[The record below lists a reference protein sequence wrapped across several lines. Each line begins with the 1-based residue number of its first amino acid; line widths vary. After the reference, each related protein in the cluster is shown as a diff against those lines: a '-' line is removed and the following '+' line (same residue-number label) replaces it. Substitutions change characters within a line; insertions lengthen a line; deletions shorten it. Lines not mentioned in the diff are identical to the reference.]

1 MHTANSIVMNAP
13 KPRIFEIAANLEKWP
28 TFLPH
33 YRYIHYLERG
43 ANRNVV
49 RMAARRGNIPVSWVS
64 EEVIDPDKYEVR
76 FRHLKAWTKGM
87 EVVWTFVEQPSGV
100 LVSIAHELH
109 FRIPPLS
116 PIAEPIIGGFFISYV
131 ANQTLKH
138 MKAYVENLPR
148 RSPAAAGEPDD
159 SRSGGTKPDLS
170 RRSKAEADSSRRSQ
184 DKRGPSFSGEAE
196 ADA

>member
-1 MHTANSIVMNAP
+1 MNAP
-13 KPRIFEIAANLEKWP
+13 KLRIFEVAADLEKWP

-43 ANRNVV
+43 SNRNVV

-100 LVSIAHELH
+100 LVSIAHDLH
-109 FRIPPLS
+109 FRVPPLS
-116 PIAEPIIGGFFISYV
+116 PIAEPIIGGFFIGYV

-138 MKAYVENLPR
+138 MKAYVEGLPR
-148 RSPAAAGEPDD
+148 RSAAGEPKQ
-159 SRSGGTKPDLS
+159 SRGSEAEADLS
-170 RRSKAEADSSRRSQ
+170 RRSGAKPDTSHSS
-184 DKRGPSFSGEAE
+184 EAE

>member
-1 MHTANSIVMNAP
+1 MHLANSIVMNAP
-13 KPRIFEIAANLEKWP
+13 KLRIFEVAADLEKWP

-33 YRYIHYLERG
+33 YRYIRYLERG

-49 RMAARRGNIPVSWVS
+49 KMAARRGNIPVSWVS
-64 EEVIDPDKYEVR
+64 EEVIDPEKYEVR

-138 MKAYVENLPR
+138 MKAYVESWSR
-148 RSPAAAGEPDD
+148 SSPADAGEA
-159 SRSGGTKPDLS
+159 DLS
-170 RRSKAEADSSRRSQ
+170 RRSRAKPNPSRGSGAEADSSRRS
-184 DKRGPSFSGEAE
+184 GAE

>member
-1 MHTANSIVMNAP
+1 MNAP
-13 KPRIFEIAANLEKWP
+13 KLRIFEVAADLEKWP

-33 YRYIHYLERG
+33 YRYIRYLERG

-49 RMAARRGNIPVSWVS
+49 KMAARRGNIPVSWMS
-64 EEVIDPDKYEVR
+64 EEVIDRDKYEVR

-100 LVSIAHELH
+100 LVSIAHDLH

-116 PIAEPIIGGFFISYV
+116 PIAEPIIGGFFIGYV

-138 MKAYVENLPR
+138 MKTYVESQSRPSQTQGNPSR
-148 RSPAAAGEPDD
+148 RSPADAGE
-159 SRSGGTKPDLS
+159 S
-170 RRSKAEADSSRRSQ
+170 DSSNHSQ
-184 DKRGPSFSGEAE
+184 TE

>member
-1 MHTANSIVMNAP
+1 MHTANAIVMNAS
-13 KPRIFEIAANLEKWP
+13 KLRIFEVAADLEKWP

-49 RMAARRGNIPVSWVS
+49 KMAARRGNIPVSWVS

-87 EVVWTFVEQPSGV
+87 EVVWTFTEQPSGV
-100 LVSIAHELH
+100 LVSIAHDLH

-138 MKAYVENLPR
+138 MKAYVEGLPR
-148 RSPAAAGEPDD
+148 RSGTEPDS
-159 SRSGGTKPDLS
+159 SRSDEAEADLS
-170 RRSKAEADSSRRSQ
+170 RRSKTNPDSSR
-184 DKRGPSFSGEAE
+184 SGGAE

>member
-1 MHTANSIVMNAP
+1 M
-13 KPRIFEIAANLEKWP
+13 
-28 TFLPH
+28 
-33 YRYIHYLERG
+33 G
-43 ANRNVV
+43 
-49 RMAARRGNIPVSWVS
+49 ARRGNIPVSWVS
-64 EEVIDPDKYEVR
+64 EEVIDPEKYEVR

-87 EVVWTFVEQPSGV
+87 EVVWTFAEQPSGV

-138 MKAYVENLPR
+138 MKAYVEGQPR
-148 RSPAAAGEPDD
+148 PSGTKLDS
-159 SRSGGTKPDLS
+159 SRSGGAEADLS
-170 RRSKAEADSSRRSQ
+170 RRSEPKADRSL
-184 DKRGPSFSGEAE
+184 GGEAE

>member
-1 MHTANSIVMNAP
+1 MNAP
-13 KPRIFEIAANLEKWP
+13 KLRIFEVAADLEKWP

-43 ANRNVV
+43 SNRNVV

-64 EEVIDPDKYEVR
+64 EEVIDTDKYEVR

-148 RSPAAAGEPDD
+148 RSPAATGESGD
-159 SRSGGTKPDLS
+159 SSSSGAKPDLS
-170 RRSKAEADSSRRSQ
+170 CGS
-184 DKRGPSFSGEAE
+184 EAE

>member
-1 MHTANSIVMNAP
+1 MNAP
-13 KPRIFEIAANLEKWP
+13 KQRIFEVAADLEKWP

-43 ANRNVV
+43 AHRIVV

-64 EEVIDPDKYEVR
+64 EQVIDHDKCEVR

-87 EVVWTFVEQPSGV
+87 EVVWTFAEQPSGV
-100 LVSIAHELH
+100 LVSIAHDLH

-138 MKAYVENLPR
+138 MKAYVEKLSH
-148 RSPAAAGEPDD
+148 RSPAAAGEAES
-159 SRSGGTKPDLS
+159 SRNSD
-170 RRSKAEADSSRRSQ
+170 AEA
-184 DKRGPSFSGEAE
+184 GA
-196 ADA
+196 

>member
-1 MHTANSIVMNAP
+1 MNAP
-13 KPRIFEIAANLEKWP
+13 KLRIFEVAADLEKWP

-33 YRYIHYLERG
+33 YRYIRYLEKG

-100 LVSIAHELH
+100 LVSIAHDLH

-116 PIAEPIIGGFFISYV
+116 PIAEPIIGRFFIGYV

-138 MKAYVENLPR
+138 MKAYVEGRPL
-148 RSPAAAGEPDD
+148 RSAAGEPNQ
-159 SRSGGTKPDLS
+159 SGGS
-170 RRSKAEADSSRRSQ
+170 
-184 DKRGPSFSGEAE
+184 EAE

>member
-1 MHTANSIVMNAP
+1 MNAP
-13 KPRIFEIAANLEKWP
+13 KPRIFEVAADLEKWP

-33 YRYIHYLERG
+33 YRYIQYLERG

-49 RMAARRGNIPVSWVS
+49 KMAARRGNIPVSWVS
-64 EEVIDPDKYEVR
+64 EEVIDPEKYEVR

-138 MKAYVENLPR
+138 MKAYVESSPN
-148 RSPAAAGEPDD
+148 RSKAG
-159 SRSGGTKPDLS
+159 SRPSPGSEAEADLS
-170 RRSKAEADSSRRSQ
+170 RRSKADSGLSTGS
-184 DKRGPSFSGEAE
+184 EAE
-196 ADA
+196 ADACGA

>member
-1 MHTANSIVMNAP
+1 MNAP
-13 KPRIFEIAANLEKWP
+13 KLRIFEVAADLEKWP
-28 TFLPH
+28 KFLPH

-76 FRHLKAWTKGM
+76 FRHLRAWTKGM

-100 LVSIAHELH
+100 LVSIAHDLH

-148 RSPAAAGEPDD
+148 RSPAAAGESGD
-159 SRSGGTKPDLS
+159 SRSSGAKPDLS
-170 RRSKAEADSSRRSQ
+170 RESEAEADSSRRSR

-196 ADA
+196 ASA

>member
-1 MHTANSIVMNAP
+1 MHQANSIVMNAS
-13 KPRIFEIAANLEKWP
+13 KPRIFEIAADLEKWP

-33 YRYIHYLERG
+33 YRYIRYLERG

-49 RMAARRGNIPVSWVS
+49 KMAARRGNIPLSWVS
-64 EEVIDPDKYEVR
+64 EEVIDHDKYEVR

-100 LVSIAHELH
+100 LVSIAHDLH

-138 MKAYVENLPR
+138 MKAYVENL
-148 RSPAAAGEPDD
+148 
-159 SRSGGTKPDLS
+159 S
-170 RRSKAEADSSRRSQ
+170 RRGPADTGEADSSRRSKARP
-184 DKRGPSFSGEAE
+184 DASPGSEAE

>member
-13 KPRIFEIAANLEKWP
+13 KLRIFEVAADLEKWP

-33 YRYIHYLERG
+33 YRYIRYLERG

-49 RMAARRGNIPVSWVS
+49 KMAARRGNIPLSWVS
-64 EEVIDPDKYEVR
+64 EEVIDPEKYEVR

-87 EVVWTFVEQPSGV
+87 EVVWTFAEQPSGV

-109 FRIPPLS
+109 FRVPPLS

-138 MKAYVENLPR
+138 MKAYVESLSR
-148 RSPAAAGEPDD
+148 RSQGEAQP
-159 SRSGGTKPDLS
+159 SRPSEAEADLS
-170 RRSKAEADSSRRSQ
+170 RRSQGGAHPSRAS
-184 DKRGPSFSGEAE
+184 EAE

>member
-1 MHTANSIVMNAP
+1 MHQANSIVMNAP
-13 KPRIFEIAANLEKWP
+13 KLRIFEVAADLEKWP

-43 ANRNVV
+43 SNRNVV

-100 LVSIAHELH
+100 LVSIAHDLH
-109 FRIPPLS
+109 FRVPPLS
-116 PIAEPIIGGFFISYV
+116 PIAEPIIGGFFIGYV

-138 MKAYVENLPR
+138 MKAYVEGLPR
-148 RSPAAAGEPDD
+148 RSSAGEPNQ
-159 SRSGGTKPDLS
+159 SRGSEAEADLS
-170 RRSKAEADSSRRSQ
+170 RRSGAKPDTSHGSEA
-184 DKRGPSFSGEAE
+184 K